1 MYKMKWLF
9 FKLLF
14 LYPRVYAFFC
24 YYRKKERR
32 KEIEEKFDF
41 FFKEQWNAKKRRA
54 VVLNIFQ
61 LRGLRKVAYYLIP
74 LMDAQFIKK
83 FVKIEGLHYLD
94 RALKEGR
101 GIVLMTGHFGNP
113 QLGYNAVRMLGYD
126 LILIKGGAPRSVRK
140 PRRKKFRYVDAIENT
155 IFISASSLPENYKGR
170 ILETLRSGK
179 IINYYGDTKEG
190 RKKEKISFLGREIGF
205 PTGIIPL
212 AHQAQAAIIPFIHLY
227 RNGKI
232 TLIFKEPIDDNWKE
246 GEKGYRRIVEG
257 FSKILESYILDQPQ
271 QYFGIYGP
279 TVLSDYYLSYRNGGA
294 SLPR

>member
-113 QLGYNAVRMLGYD
+113 QLGYNALRMLGYD
-126 LILIKGGAPRSVRK
+126 LTLIKGGAPRSARNS
-140 PRRKKFRYVDAIENT
+140 RRKKFRYVDAIENT

-179 IINYYGDTKEG
+179 IIHYYGDTKEG

-205 PTGIIPL
+205 STGVIPL
-212 AHQAQAAIIPFIHLY
+212 AHQAKAAIIPFIHLY
-227 RNGKI
+227 QKGKM
-232 TLIFKEPIDDNWKE
+232 TLIFKEPIDSHWKE
-246 GEKGYRRIVEG
+246 GKRGYKRIVEE
-257 FSKILESYILDQPQ
+257 FVKVLESYFLAYPEE
-271 QYFGIYGP
+271 YMGIYGP
-279 TVLSDYYLSYRNGGA
+279 TVLGYFYRPSNSMYPDRGQ
-294 SLPR
+294 